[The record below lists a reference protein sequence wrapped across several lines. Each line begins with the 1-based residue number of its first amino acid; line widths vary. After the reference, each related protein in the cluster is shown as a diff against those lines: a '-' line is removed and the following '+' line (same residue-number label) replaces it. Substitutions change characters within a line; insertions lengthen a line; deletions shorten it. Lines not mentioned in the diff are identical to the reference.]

1 MDGVTESVTKSVIE
15 RGDLAHLVLF
25 LWATSTSALLV
36 WSLRELAASNR
47 RFTDFVNEIARL
59 NRLFRDHN

>member
-1 MDGVTESVTKSVIE
+1 MNETVQVFAE
-15 RGDLAHLVLF
+15 RGDLAHVALL

-47 RFTDFVNEIARL
+47 RFNDFVSEIARINAML
-59 NRLFRDHN
+59 RGDHYHD